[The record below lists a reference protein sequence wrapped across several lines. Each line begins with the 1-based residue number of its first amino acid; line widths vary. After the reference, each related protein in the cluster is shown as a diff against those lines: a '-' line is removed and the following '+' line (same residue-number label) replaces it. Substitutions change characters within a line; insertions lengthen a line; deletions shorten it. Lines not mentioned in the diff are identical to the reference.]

1 MRIGEQPGNGS
12 NIVSHGEMGK
22 LHSAKK
28 TSENN
33 TIEKQPQNELAKK
46 RAAYWA
52 KIRERDKF
60 TTKY

>member
-22 LHSAKK
+22 LHSAKE
-28 TSENN
+28 TSDNN
-33 TIEKQPQNELAKK
+33 TTEKPQNELAKK

-52 KIRERDKF
+52 KIRERDKYR
-60 TTKY
+60 TGSY